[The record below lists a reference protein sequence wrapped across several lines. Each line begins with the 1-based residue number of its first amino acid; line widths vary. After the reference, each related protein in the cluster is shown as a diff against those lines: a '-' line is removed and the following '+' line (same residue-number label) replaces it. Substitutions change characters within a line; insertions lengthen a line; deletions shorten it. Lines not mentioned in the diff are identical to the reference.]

1 MGDHEIQNPAMRE
14 VVERLEA
21 ALKESESL
29 DRRRLELMFDAIEA
43 YERADEESKNAVKTY
58 LVEKYKDK

>member
-1 MGDHEIQNPAMRE
+1 MK
-14 VVERLEA
+14 ER
-21 ALKESESL
+21 ESL

-43 YERADEESKNAVKTY
+43 YERVDEENKNAVKAY

>member
-21 ALKESESL
+21 AMKERESL

-43 YERADEESKNAVKTY
+43 YERADEENKNAVKAY